1 MNSSTTPASLGLKLE
16 SAVVHPYFNL
26 MKNVILISA
35 LLSSTLLTLGGT
47 GCMHSEYDQFKL
59 VPKVDLEKYMGRWY
73 VLAHSPN
80 RIENEAY
87 NSVEHYALRDDGDVD
102 ITFTFREGGFDG
114 EEEVITQHG
123 YVIDRDSNAEWRV
136 SPFWPLKLPFL
147 VIGLE
152 AEEYRYTVIAG
163 PNRDW
168 LWIMAR
174 DTQLPAEDWK
184 EIETLVRDQA
194 FDFDSLRRVPHRWP
208 TATTNQATPN

>member
-1 MNSSTTPASLGLKLE
+1 MTLASLVEELE
-16 SAVVHPYFNL
+16 SEVVRPYLNL
-26 MKNVILISA
+26 MKNVILITA
-35 LLSSTLLTLGGT
+35 LFSITLLTLGSS

-87 NSVEHYALRDDGDVD
+87 NSVEYYALREDGDVD
-102 ITFTFREGGFDG
+102 ITFTYREGGFDG

-174 DTQLPAEDWK
+174 DTQLPNEDWK

-194 FDFDSLRRVPHRWP
+194 FDFEGLRRVPHRWP
-208 TATTNQATPN
+208 TNASNAATSN

>member
-1 MNSSTTPASLGLKLE
+1 MSKQITPIFLSVAT
-16 SAVVHPYFNL
+16 F
-26 MKNVILISA
+26 LIA
-35 LLSSTLLTLGGT
+35 GT
-47 GCMHSEYDQFKL
+47 SGCMHSEYDEFSL
-59 VPKVDLEKYMGRWY
+59 VPKVDLPKYMGRWY

-80 RIENEAY
+80 RIENNAF
-87 NSVEHYALRDDGDVD
+87 NSVEHYTLREDGDVD
-102 ITFTFREGGFDG
+102 ITFTYRDGGFDG

-152 AEEYRYTVIAG
+152 PVEYRYTVIAG

-174 DTQLPAEDWK
+174 ETEISSSDWQI
-184 EIETLVRDQA
+184 IESLVREQG
-194 FDFDSLRRVPHRWP
+194 FDYDGLRRVPHDWP
-208 TATTNQATPN
+208 KLPEQAPPETTTP

>member
-1 MNSSTTPASLGLKLE
+1 MNSSMTLASSVEELE
-16 SAVVHPYFNL
+16 SELVRPYL
-26 MKNVILISA
+26 IPMKNIILITA
-35 LLSSTLLTLGGT
+35 LLSISLLTLGST

-136 SPFWPLKLPFL
+136 SRFWPIKLPFL

-174 DTQLPAEDWK
+174 DTQLPDEDWK
-184 EIETLVRDQA
+184 EIETLVRGQA
-194 FDFDSLRRVPHRWP
+194 FDFDGLRRVPHRWP
-208 TATTNQATPN
+208 TSSEATSN